1 MTLGRLAM
9 DGKQRRE
16 SDDGVAIVKALSAN
30 VLGRWLVLIGAA
42 ALAISMF
49 LPLAQPAG
57 WLPIVGNNTLF
68 QEIGWRVFFLPF
80 FLVTSGYHASQGK
93 PGARWFLISLCAI
106 AAVGIALL
114 GSDKGLRTLYPVG
127 PGGAVDTTQRGVV
140 TSLDIAIYVA
150 AAGVAVAFIGALTF
164 RRSAGKEVANV
175 GPTRQWNTGVH
186 ETRVP
191 AGPEGNPQPKQAVRP
206 CGEHRASDRQ
216 RAHNVVLSA
225 SG

>member
-1 MTLGRLAM
+1 MTLERVAM

-16 SDDGVAIVKALSAN
+16 SDDEVAIVKALSAN
-30 VLGRWLVLIGAA
+30 VLGGWLVLVGAA

-57 WLPIVGNNTLF
+57 GLPIVGNNTLF

-80 FLVTSGYHASQGK
+80 FLVSSGYHASQGK
-93 PGARWFLISLCAI
+93 PGARWFLVGLCAI
-106 AAVGIALL
+106 GAVGIALL

-127 PGGAVDTTQRGVV
+127 PGGAVDTTQPGVV

-150 AAGVAVAFIGALTF
+150 AAGVAVIHRCADVSSERR
-164 RRSAGKEVANV
+164 RRSGERRIHPSAEHRRARNA
-175 GPTRQWNTGVH
+175 R
-186 ETRVP
+186 P
-191 AGPEGNPQPKQAVRP
+191 AGAGAKSTAGTSSPTPR
-206 CGEHRASDRQ
+206 EHRASDRQ
-216 RAHNVVLSA
+216 RARNVVRSA

>member
-1 MTLGRLAM
+1 MTLERLAM
-9 DGKQRRE
+9 DGKQRYE
-16 SDDGVAIVKALSAN
+16 SDDEVAIVKALSAN
-30 VLGRWLVLIGAA
+30 VLGLWLILVGAA

-49 LPLAQPAG
+49 LPLAQSAG
-57 WLPIVGNNTLF
+57 GLPIVGNNTLF
-68 QEIGWRVFFLPF
+68 QEIGWRMFFVPF
-80 FLVTSGYHASQGK
+80 FLVSSGYHASQGK

-114 GSDKGLRTLYPVG
+114 GSDKGLRTPYPLG
-127 PGGAVDTTQRGVV
+127 PGGAVDTAQPGMV

-150 AAGVAVAFIGALTF
+150 AAGVVVAFIGALTF

-175 GPTRQWNTGVH
+175 GPTRQRNTGMH

-191 AGPEGNPQPKQAVRP
+191 AWPEGNPQPKQAVRR
-206 CGEHRASDRQ
+206 CGEHRASDRR
-216 RAHNVVLSA
+216 RAHDVVLSA

>member
-1 MTLGRLAM
+1 M

-16 SDDGVAIVKALSAN
+16 SDDEVATVKALSAN
-30 VLGRWLVLIGAA
+30 VLGGWLVLVGAA

-57 WLPIVGNNTLF
+57 GLPIVGNNTLF

-80 FLVTSGYHASQGK
+80 FLVSSGYHASQGK
-93 PGARWFLISLCAI
+93 PGARCFLIGLCAI
-106 AAVGIALL
+106 GAVGIALL

-127 PGGAVDTTQRGVV
+127 PGGAVDTTQPGVV

-150 AAGVAVAFIGALTF
+150 AAGIAVAFIGVLTF
-164 RRSAGKEVANV
+164 LRSEGKEVANV
-175 GPTRQWNTGVH
+175 GSTRQRNTGVH

-191 AGPEGNPQPKQAVRP
+191 PGPEGNPQPEQAVRRR
-206 CGEHRASDRQ
+206 GEHRASDRQ
-216 RAHNVVLSA
+216 HAHNLVRSA